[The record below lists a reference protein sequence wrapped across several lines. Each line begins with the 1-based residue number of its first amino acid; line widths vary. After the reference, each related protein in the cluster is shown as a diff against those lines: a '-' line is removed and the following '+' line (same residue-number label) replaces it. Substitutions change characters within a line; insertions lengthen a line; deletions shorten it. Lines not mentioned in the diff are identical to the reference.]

1 MFENYAIPNDRLRPE
16 DLPEVNADWDTI
28 NPFAL
33 TFDGYTYWGSFE
45 RCAEMAERVQRRY
58 IETGELP
65 DDLVELRTT
74 LFFAQRGARFR
85 DSDPS
90 PEDMRLLWA
99 LIEAMRRQ
107 LQA

>member
-1 MFENYAIPNDRLRPE
+1 MFEEYAIPNDRLRPE

-45 RCAEMAERVQRRY
+45 RCAEVAERVQRRY

-74 LFFAQRGARFR
+74 LFFVQRGARH
-85 DSDPS
+85 SGYDPA
-90 PEDMRLLWA
+90 PEKMPFIWA
-99 LIEAMRRQ
+99 LIEAMRRRVI
-107 LQA
+107 